1 MLGTF
6 LFISFI
12 LHGMSFYWIYQ
23 LKKQKNEPSGLEDAM
38 AVFLEDMKEDN
49 ETLIKALKNFQAPS
63 GAKSEAVEA
72 NAKADVTVKKSNKP
86 EPQSQPKEKT
96 YSPPEAPAN
105 IEERYESSFE
115 AKALS
120 LAKQGINHEEI
131 AKKLGRGKGEVEL
144 LLRLDK
150 AKKNN

>member
-6 LFISFI
+6 LFFSFI
-12 LHGMSFYWIYQ
+12 LHGISFYWIYQ

-38 AVFLEDMKEDN
+38 AIFLEDMKEDN
-49 ETLIKALKNFQAPS
+49 ETLIKALKDFQAQS
-63 GAKSEAVEA
+63 GRKSEAAEA
-72 NAKADVTVKKSNKP
+72 NAKADVPAKKSNKP
-86 EPQSQPKEKT
+86 EPQPKEKA
-96 YSPPEAPAN
+96 YSPPEASAN
-105 IEERYESSFE
+105 IEEQYESSFE

-120 LAKQGINHEEI
+120 LAKQGLNHEEI

-144 LLRLDK
+144 LLRLDQ